1 VFLIAPGPGDRK
13 VQPSAPSVTSN
24 LLSGGLAITSSTSAC
39 SHGGQTTFSPLS
51 AHLRS
56 CLQCGLLANAGGV
69 GGGPF
74 YIPVFNVLL
83 GFDLKASAAL
93 SITIVACGALAST
106 LYGLRKT
113 SPRDPNRTLLDFDLA
128 LTFLPALLLGV
139 NFGTCF
145 RLFF

>member
-1 VFLIAPGPGDRK
+1 M
-13 VQPSAPSVTSN
+13 
-24 LLSGGLAITSSTSAC
+24 
-39 SHGGQTTFSPLS
+39 FSPLS

-139 NFGTCF
+139 NFGTRF